1 MLRGVMQSIAVVGLV
16 MLIQAPQV
24 QAGEAQDKIHRVVFH
39 LDENDPKCMNLVLNN
54 VRNVK
59 VYYAEKG
66 EEVDIQ
72 VVAYGPGL
80 HMLRADTSPV
90 KKRIISLLENFEMR
104 SFVACGNTKK
114 AITRKESK
122 EMPIMPEAKM
132 GTAGVVHLM
141 ELQEQGW
148 SYIRP

>member
-1 MLRGVMQSIAVVGLV
+1 M
-16 MLIQAPQV
+16 
-24 QAGEAQDKIHRVVFH
+24 
-39 LDENDPKCMNLVLNN
+39 
-54 VRNVK
+54 
-59 VYYAEKG
+59 
-66 EEVDIQ
+66 IQ

-90 KKRIISLLENFEMR
+90 KKRILSLLENFDML

-114 AITRKESK
+114 AMTRKENK
-122 EMPIMPEAKM
+122 EIPIMPEAKM
-132 GTAGVVHLM
+132 VTAGVVHLM

>member
-1 MLRGVMQSIAVVGLV
+1 MFKGVMQSIAVVALV
-16 MLIQAPQV
+16 MLIQAPQI
-24 QAGEAQDKIHRVVFH
+24 QAGEAQDKVHRVAIHV
-39 LDENDPKCMNLVLNN
+39 DENDPKRMNLVLNN
-54 VRNVK
+54 VRNIK

-90 KKRIISLLENFEMR
+90 KKRIISLLQNFDML
-104 SFVACGNTKK
+104 SFAACGNTKNAMTK
-114 AITRKESK
+114 KEGK
-122 EMPIMPEAKM
+122 EIPIMAEAKM
-132 GTAGVVHLM
+132 VPAGVVHLM

>member
-24 QAGEAQDKIHRVVFH
+24 QAGEAQDKIHRVAFH
-39 LDENDPKCMNLVLNN
+39 LDENDPKRMNLVLNN
-54 VRNVK
+54 VRNIK

-90 KKRIISLLENFEMR
+90 KKRIISLLENFDML
-104 SFVACGNTKK
+104 SFAACGNTKK
-114 AITRKESK
+114 AMTRKESK
-122 EMPIMPEAKM
+122 EIPIMPEAKM
-132 GTAGVVHLM
+132 VPAGVVHLM

>member
-24 QAGEAQDKIHRVVFH
+24 QASEAQDKIHRVAFH
-39 LDENDPKCMNLVLNN
+39 LDENDPKRMNLVLNN
-54 VRNVK
+54 VRNIK

-90 KKRIISLLENFEMR
+90 KKRIISLLENFDML

-114 AITRKESK
+114 AMTRKESK
-122 EMPIMPEAKM
+122 EIPIMAEAKM
-132 GTAGVVHLM
+132 VPAGVVHLM